1 MFLTGATGFVGGEVI
16 KRYLERS
23 PDLHIVAMIRAVDED
38 RLEKRV
44 DKLLKVQFGD
54 QAESLRDRFWTALGP
69 PLGQFF
75 GFPTRTE
82 VHVVKTETPAPK
94 RVGLWILFFGF

>member
-1 MFLTGATGFVGGEVI
+1 MTQQRQQSPEDQDMKAMFLTGATGFVGGEVI

-44 DKLLKVQFGD
+44 D
-54 QAESLRDRFWTALGP
+54 
-69 PLGQFF
+69 
-75 GFPTRTE
+75 
-82 VHVVKTETPAPK
+82 
-94 RVGLWILFFGF
+94 